1 MATLLGSN
9 CVNGCLWKELAHQG
23 MLSYDANNKFLILS
37 RMRNSLRQLGVVAL
51 LITLSLGLMHVVSP
65 EVLAQGVFGVDRQ
78 IVPTEIQT
86 ATGGET
92 SIINLVRTILNYF
105 LGFLGILCIA
115 IVIYG
120 GFMYVTAGI
129 NEDNASTGK
138 NILTYAAIGILIILL
153 SFVIVNT
160 LLQAAVPGATG
171 Q

>member
-1 MATLLGSN
+1 MTLLL
-9 CVNGCLWKELAHQG
+9 V
-23 MLSYDANNKFLILS
+23 
-37 RMRNSLRQLGVVAL
+37 
-51 LITLSLGLMHVVSP
+51 LSLGVMHLLPV
-65 EVLAQGVFGVDRQ
+65 EVMAQGVFGTDRG

-92 SIINLVRTILNYF
+92 SIINLVRTILNFF

-120 GFMYVTAGI
+120 GFMYVTAGV
-129 NEDNASTGK
+129 NEDNAGTGK

>member
-1 MATLLGSN
+1 MSLLL
-9 CVNGCLWKELAHQG
+9 V
-23 MLSYDANNKFLILS
+23 
-37 RMRNSLRQLGVVAL
+37 
-51 LITLSLGLMHVVSP
+51 LSLGVMHLLPV
-65 EVLAQGVFGVDRQ
+65 EVLAQGSFGVDRN

-92 SIINLVRTILNYF
+92 SIINLVRTILNFF

-120 GFMYVTAGI
+120 GFMYVTAGV
-129 NEDNASTGK
+129 NEDNAGTGK